1 MYRRFI
7 KRVLDLTV
15 SLFVLLL
22 FLPILFPLT
31 LVLAFVNK
39 GAPFFLQRRPGKNE
53 RIFTIIKFKTMTDA
67 RNSSGELLPDFE
79 RITKVGGFVRKYSL
93 DEIPQL
99 LSVLRGDMSL
109 IGPRPLLVKYL
120 PLYNKE
126 QSRRHDV
133 KPGITGWAQVNGRN
147 SITWTDKFK
156 LDVYYV
162 DNLSFLFDVKIALM
176 TVAKVFISEGV
187 NNSETDTMAAFT
199 GNKP

>member
-67 RNSSGELLPDFE
+67 RNSGGELLPDFE

-199 GNKP
+199 GNNP

>member
-1 MYRRFI
+1 MNRRFI

-67 RNSSGELLPDFE
+67 RNSGGELLPDFE

-109 IGPRPLLVKYL
+109 IGPRP
-120 PLYNKE
+120 
-126 QSRRHDV
+126 
-133 KPGITGWAQVNGRN
+133 
-147 SITWTDKFK
+147 
-156 LDVYYV
+156 
-162 DNLSFLFDVKIALM
+162 
-176 TVAKVFISEGV
+176 
-187 NNSETDTMAAFT
+187 
-199 GNKP
+199 

>member
-1 MYRRFI
+1 
-7 KRVLDLTV
+7 
-15 SLFVLLL
+15 
-22 FLPILFPLT
+22 
-31 LVLAFVNK
+31 
-39 GAPFFLQRRPGKNE
+39 
-53 RIFTIIKFKTMTDA
+53 MTDA
-67 RNSSGELLPDFE
+67 RNSGGELLPDFE

-199 GNKP
+199 GNNP

>member
-67 RNSSGELLPDFE
+67 RNSGGELLPDFE